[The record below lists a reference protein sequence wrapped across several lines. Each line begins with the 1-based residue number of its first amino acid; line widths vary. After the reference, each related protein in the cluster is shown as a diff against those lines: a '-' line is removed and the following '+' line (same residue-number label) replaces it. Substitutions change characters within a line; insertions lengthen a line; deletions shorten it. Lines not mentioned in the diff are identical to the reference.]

1 MPKVLVDNWFY
12 ESCPLASDCT
22 PGSWKRAKC
31 NGRCQAQARLALKQH
46 LLNSGNHQISRQD
59 ADRVVRGA
67 DLKHE
72 QYYERQADG
81 PSRGQQEKSPSRGDE
96 KGDKVED
103 DKKKSRIVDDKKTA
117 RAEDEKKN
125 AKGEDEKKNA
135 KLEELEEPKGR
146 PIKLSPNDKRKMDD
160 SIQEIKSEVSSDDGK
175 SDNEEKSD
183 SVVSSQNK
191 KLKLNDPVVDKRK
204 LNDTDLD
211 KLLFDAANKVQQGL
225 NCVAIAQVNMEE
237 ARDAVRRMQAVVEGI
252 RKSMPLDVD

>member
-22 PGSWKRAKC
+22 PASWKRAKC
-31 NGRCQAQARLALKQH
+31 SGKCQAQAKLALKGH
-46 LLNSGNHQISRQD
+46 LMNSGNHRISRED

-72 QYYERQADG
+72 QWYENSASSETQ
-81 PSRGQQEKSPSRGDE
+81 GDE

-103 DKKKSRIVDDKKTA
+103 DKKKARIEDDKKTA
-117 RAEDEKKN
+117 RVEDEKKN
-125 AKGEDEKKNA
+125 AKV
-135 KLEELEEPKGR
+135 EELEEPKGR
-146 PIKLSPNDKRKMDD
+146 PIKLCPNDKRKMDD
-160 SIQEIKSEVSSDDGK
+160 IIQEIKSEVSSDDGK
-175 SDNEEKSD
+175 SDDEEKSD

-191 KLKLNDPVVDKRK
+191 KLKLNDPDLDKRK

>member
-22 PGSWKRAKC
+22 PASWKRATCSGK
-31 NGRCQAQARLALKQH
+31 CQAQAKLALKQH
-46 LLNSGNHQISRQD
+46 LMNSGNHQISRED

-72 QYYERQADG
+72 QWYENSASSETQ
-81 PSRGQQEKSPSRGDE
+81 GDE

-103 DKKKSRIVDDKKTA
+103 DKKKARIEDDKKTA
-117 RAEDEKKN
+117 RVEDEKKN
-125 AKGEDEKKNA
+125 AKV
-135 KLEELEEPKGR
+135 EELEEPKGR
-146 PIKLSPNDKRKMDD
+146 PIKLCPNDKRKMDD
-160 SIQEIKSEVSSDDGK
+160 IIQEIKSEVSSDDGK
-175 SDNEEKSD
+175 SDDEEKSD

-191 KLKLNDPVVDKRK
+191 KLKLD
-204 LNDTDLD
+204 DTDLD

>member
-1 MPKVLVDNWFY
+1 MPKGLVDNWFY

-31 NGRCQAQARLALKQH
+31 SGKCQAQAKLALKQH
-46 LLNSGNHQISRQD
+46 LMNSGNHQISRED

-72 QYYERQADG
+72 QWYENSASSETQ
-81 PSRGQQEKSPSRGDE
+81 GDE

-103 DKKKSRIVDDKKTA
+103 DKKKARIEDDKKTA
-117 RAEDEKKN
+117 RVEDEKKN
-125 AKGEDEKKNA
+125 AKV
-135 KLEELEEPKGR
+135 EELEEPKGR
-146 PIKLSPNDKRKMDD
+146 PIKLCPNDKRKMDD
-160 SIQEIKSEVSSDDGK
+160 SIQEIKSEVSSEEGK
-175 SDNEEKSD
+175 SDDEEKSD

-191 KLKLNDPVVDKRK
+191 KLKLD
-204 LNDTDLD
+204 DTDLD